1 MYYYVYLIVNLING
15 KYYIG
20 AHATNN
26 LHDGYMGS
34 GYLIQAAI
42 EKYGVEYFVKEILR
56 YCDTR
61 EEMFEYEAELVTQD
75 LVDDPMCYNM
85 KLGGIG
91 GCVRKFTDEE
101 RKERR
106 RVVNQAHYI
115 ANKEKLNKQSADYY
129 EIHKSHLNEYM
140 KEYSRTHKE
149 SIHKSNREWHQKNKE
164 KVNAYR
170 RTRYARKKA
179 VQNAQ

>member
-91 GCVRKFTDEE
+91 GREAQFTPEEMRERVRMHHRNAMRK
-101 RKERR
+101 RKEARHEYMR
-106 RVVNQAHYI
+106 TYYQ
-115 ANKEKLNKQSADYY
+115 ANKETIQTQNRANNEKESYRKRK
-129 EIHKSHLNEYM
+129 HEYM
-140 KEYSRTHKE
+140 RTYY
-149 SIHKSNREWHQKNKE
+149 Q
-164 KVNAYR
+164 
-170 RTRYARKKA
+170 ARKKA